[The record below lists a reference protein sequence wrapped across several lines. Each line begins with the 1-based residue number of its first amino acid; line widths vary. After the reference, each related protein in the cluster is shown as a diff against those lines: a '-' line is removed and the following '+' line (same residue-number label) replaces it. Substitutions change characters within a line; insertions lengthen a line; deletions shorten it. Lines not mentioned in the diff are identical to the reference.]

1 MAETKTRTGPRGE
14 AKTRHIVECAARVFA
29 EKGYAATSVD
39 DIARAAH
46 ASKQTL
52 YSRFPAKSDLLKAA
66 IEKACHDLAAER
78 PSAPLPDDL
87 EGVMLRLGKDVAE
100 RFALP
105 RMHQLLEGVIGAK
118 AAEPDAAMIFWET
131 GPGLAASAIAARLNA
146 TGAGRDSE
154 RLARDFILDIAGPVI
169 ARGVFG
175 PVAPADL
182 EDLVSR
188 TLATFRV
195 RNPALFD

>member
-1 MAETKTRTGPRGE
+1 MAETKSRTGPRGE
-14 AKTRHIVECAARVFA
+14 AKTRHIIECAARVFA

-39 DIARAAH
+39 DIAREAH

-66 IEKACHDLAAER
+66 IERACHDVAAER
-78 PSAPLPDDL
+78 PNRPLPGDL
-87 EGVMLRLGKDVAE
+87 DAMMRQLGMDVAE

-118 AAEPDAAMIFWET
+118 AAEPDAARIFWET
-131 GPGLAASAIAARLNA
+131 GPGLAASAIAARLRA
-146 TGAGRDSE
+146 AGAGRDSE

-175 PVAPADL
+175 SAAPADI
-182 EDLVSR
+182 EDVVSR
-188 TLATFRV
+188 TLATFLA
-195 RNPALFD
+195 RNPALFE